1 MCSIFVNKSV
11 CWTRSLFGSDTVC
24 VCPLSN
30 SMMSRPVQSNNCL
43 WPMPLFAV
51 DRARSVERC
60 HHEMTNARFSFHLLL
75 AECRSL
81 MLANA
86 IHEIRATFEPSHC
99 ETGIF
104 AVLCFS
110 SKSCACVRSC
120 HPTLV
125 HAPTL
130 GPHLIHAHIPPISA
144 CMCTLRQ
151 CQSPRTVPVHTLSMH
166 TCPCAS

>member
-1 MCSIFVNKSV
+1 
-11 CWTRSLFGSDTVC
+11 
-24 VCPLSN
+24 
-30 SMMSRPVQSNNCL
+30 MMSRPVQSNNCL

-60 HHEMTNARFSFHLLL
+60 HHEMTNACFSFHLLL

-81 MLANA
+81 MLASA

-104 AVLCFS
+104 AVLCFF

-120 HPTLV
+120 HPILV

-130 GPHLIHAHIPPISA
+130 GPHPIH
-144 CMCTLRQ
+144 
-151 CQSPRTVPVHTLSMH
+151 VVHTSSMPTSHPSLHACAHSVNAKVRAPSLS
-166 TCPCAS
+166 TRCPCPHVLALPEQRHLDSQSVFPFI